1 MMTLQL
7 AFAHAGQVPRP
18 PPALSQRD
26 RPRRPRR
33 SKSGC
38 SGAVA
43 SLTGGALLC
52 SQERVKRQQADRDSS
67 EAEAAE
73 RLELIRAAIR
83 RGEEKAAKGEDGATE
98 PRRMTPEEEE
108 ALQKMFIQPEEV
120 MAAGESESE
129 AVKAEPEEPEE
140 DLHEVRLRRTLEFC
154 PDGKLAWEILQEIV
168 ASGERPGVG
177 AFDLVMEAFSR
188 RGALDDALAVFKAVA
203 DAGLTHSD
211 ASFDFLAK
219 PASKSGEYRFVE
231 RLYAAKAQSTQH
243 GQIGPDSL
251 SLLLDAYA
259 NGLPRQAQK
268 AQGAFRGEMAA
279 AEAAQTMATVPS
291 EVAPGSVRRALRR
304 AVGSSVYRAL
314 MEEFLGPKSWRT
326 VFRSQWPGMGLTQM
340 QIWTCDAVKSTAL
353 AGVRIG
359 PWLKAAV
366 PAGKSGPM
374 ALEDV
379 LNSSLLYIANLSSLR
394 SEDGGLRSE
403 EANQGGIEAAAEK
416 RAKKDQ
422 RNETKK
428 PSKGNLMWQAKHT
441 NPNSQVVAISL
452 TIALFAWE
460 PQSVAIWAILRSRG
474 LRVVLS
480 ASLFVAFLV
489 ATQLSVKV
497 VESKPF
503 NFKRL
508 GQPERT
514 VFGWPRELRGR
525 ADAVNEFPGLLTTL
539 HFSCVV
545 VAVAAYWTWKG
556 EPRKIFPW
564 SIPLLRWVKTV
575 VPVAISQPISVVF
588 NNKAMVYAGAG
599 VCAVIGTLSPVC
611 TAVISSCCGRRLTVL
626 SWGGVIIAFL
636 GALVISWGE
645 VSSVE
650 GESKNKSQ
658 IIQGLIYAFASL
670 SGRCAK
676 IVILD
681 YMMAPLAYARNTE
694 PVDEEPLSVIH
705 VLGLTYPWGAV
716 LSLAYALT
724 LGGESP
730 QEAWNQ
736 LTPELGGYIALSCS
750 FALALNFLGTFAL
763 HELGASAQQIVGK
776 LNTICLASIS
786 VAFLGE
792 HLPVVVVVGSALV
805 LGGVAI
811 FERGQ
816 HDVGHEDDSDTESD
830 LEESLEPIKPLR

>member
-1 MMTLQL
+1 MSY
-7 AFAHAGQVPRP
+7 G
-18 PPALSQRD
+18 
-26 RPRRPRR
+26 R
-33 SKSGC
+33 SKSRVRDQRFAG
-38 SGAVA
+38 VA
-43 SLTGGALLC
+43 
-52 SQERVKRQQADRDSS
+52 
-67 EAEAAE
+67 
-73 RLELIRAAIR
+73 
-83 RGEEKAAKGEDGATE
+83 
-98 PRRMTPEEEE
+98 MT
-108 ALQKMFIQPEEV
+108 
-120 MAAGESESE
+120 
-129 AVKAEPEEPEE
+129 
-140 DLHEVRLRRTLEFC
+140 
-154 PDGKLAWEILQEIV
+154 
-168 ASGERPGVG
+168 
-177 AFDLVMEAFSR
+177 
-188 RGALDDALAVFKAVA
+188 
-203 DAGLTHSD
+203 
-211 ASFDFLAK
+211 
-219 PASKSGEYRFVE
+219 
-231 RLYAAKAQSTQH
+231 
-243 GQIGPDSL
+243 
-251 SLLLDAYA
+251 
-259 NGLPRQAQK
+259 
-268 AQGAFRGEMAA
+268 
-279 AEAAQTMATVPS
+279 S
-291 EVAPGSVRRALRR
+291 EV
-304 AVGSSVYRAL
+304 
-314 MEEFLGPKSWRT
+314 
-326 VFRSQWPGMGLTQM
+326 
-340 QIWTCDAVKSTAL
+340 
-353 AGVRIG
+353 
-359 PWLKAAV
+359 
-366 PAGKSGPM
+366 
-374 ALEDV
+374 
-379 LNSSLLYIANLSSLR
+379 SLI
-394 SEDGGLRSE
+394 
-403 EANQGGIEAAAEK
+403 
-416 RAKKDQ
+416 
-422 RNETKK
+422 
-428 PSKGNLMWQAKHT
+428 
-441 NPNSQVVAISL
+441 SQVVAISL
-452 TIALFAWE
+452 TIALF
-460 PQSVAIWAILRSRG
+460 VAIWAILRSRG

-503 NFKRL
+503 NFK
-508 GQPERT
+508 
-514 VFGWPRELRGR
+514 
-525 ADAVNEFPGLLTTL
+525 FPGLLTTL